1 MRKRM
6 ICTLIALCM
15 AIGMVP
21 AMTVEASAI
30 EPVPDAQIEARIN
43 ELCSKLDGKYFNDVG
58 VKDTPCGTKTR
69 GHGCTHCIVGNVIKA
84 DWFEKMFGE
93 IKNARQKGIN
103 LEVKSCMGFVS
114 FARWYILKVDDN
126 DSVMDKKDVKWNL
139 DFDYE
144 TVSKNAHIGDYL
156 RCGDGNDY
164 THSVIYIS
172 CDARGVMVLDCN
184 LEGQYNCMVKKHV
197 IPYSTYKKF
206 NCTRSYSKAIGE
218 GRVTTQEPPT
228 TPQSIPDGLYT
239 LAPACAPGSR
249 LDIEHK
255 STSNG
260 ANAHIWKAYDDT
272 SQIFSITAEGDG
284 YYLIT
289 SNHTGKRLDVTNA
302 KTSSGTNVQQW
313 SANNNAAQRWAFE
326 DAGDGYY
333 YIVSKLTSGLCLDVN
348 RGGSADGTN
357 VQVWSKNNT
366 ASQKW
371 KLTKVEEPETP
382 PSSSIPPIELGAFII
397 PGTYEFAP
405 ACASDSR
412 MDTEFKSDSD
422 RANIHL
428 WSAHDSESQHF
439 TIASPVGGT
448 FYTITSENSGKVLD
462 VANGN
467 DTSGTNVWQY
477 RSNGSDSQLW
487 GFQSTEDGYYYI
499 IPKLNIGFCLDV
511 NGGNSTDGT
520 NIQVW
525 DRNGKSSQKWKL
537 IPVEK
542 EPKLVNITVDF
553 NGGDGA
559 GVCWR
564 REVGETYGS
573 LPEATRD
580 GYTLDGWY
588 TSRRG
593 GKRVTS
599 STRID
604 GEDEQITLYAHW
616 TKEEPEVPP
625 THEPIKIPDIIPSHE
640 PVEEPEVPST
650 PKPVDPPTP
659 QTPEEPKGHWGP
671 WSEWSEKKV
680 TASDTRQVERREVED
695 TPAYTEY
702 RYGKWGN
709 PRTKQGHACK
719 NLAQQY
725 YGSVAELTTEWYST
739 RYSAEKDYKI
749 FCGGKNHTHKGCFK
763 QDGNDVW
770 NRYIVD
776 GVTYFWEESREVKA
790 TYKTQY
796 RYRDWI
802 EG

>member
-1 MRKRM
+1 MRRVIRSLLSLFLCFATVFTVAATTASFAAGATQAQTDAVIDAIQSYVVKNKNVATKGYYGKANGCCAFVNHVWKNVFGIDIYTPNAHHGDHM
-6 ICTLIALCM
+6 DWCTSS
-15 AIGMVP
+15 G
-21 AMTVEASAI
+21 
-30 EPVPDAQIEARIN
+30 
-43 ELCSKLDGKYFNDVG
+43 ELYNFLLKN
-58 VKDTPCGTKTR
+58 
-69 GHGCTHCIVGNVIKA
+69 
-84 DWFEKMFGE
+84 
-93 IKNARQKGIN
+93 NARAGDVLQVCCSQCGSCGKEHTHWMIIASFDQKGIT
-103 LEVKSCMGFVS
+103 V
-114 FARWYILKVDDN
+114 Y
-126 DSVMDKKDVKWNL
+126 DSKGNGMLWHCGGAASWNNS
-139 DFDYE
+139 YYAQHYWNGN
-144 TVSKNAHIGDYL
+144 SKNRGINGFYVGLIQANDNWWL
-156 RCGDGNDY
+156 KATTKGN
-164 THSVIYIS
+164 
-172 CDARGVMVLDCN
+172 
-184 LEGQYNCMVKKHV
+184 
-197 IPYSTYKKF
+197 
-206 NCTRSYSKAIGE
+206 SKG
-218 GRVTTQEPPT
+218 PT
-228 TPQSIPDGLYT
+228 PTAKVQDGLYT
-239 LAPACAPGSR
+239 LTPACAPNSR
-249 LDIEHK
+249 LDIQGK

-289 SNHTGKRLDVTNA
+289 SDHTGKRLDVTNA

-313 SANNNAAQRWAFE
+313 SANDNAAQRWAFE

-333 YIVSKLTSGLCLDVN
+333 YIVSKLASDLCLDVSD
-348 RGGSADGTN
+348 GDSANGTN

-371 KLTKVEEPETP
+371 KLT
-382 PSSSIPPIELGAFII
+382 
-397 PGTYEFAP
+397 
-405 ACASDSR
+405 
-412 MDTEFKSDSD
+412 
-422 RANIHL
+422 
-428 WSAHDSESQHF
+428 
-439 TIASPVGGT
+439 
-448 FYTITSENSGKVLD
+448 
-462 VANGN
+462 
-467 DTSGTNVWQY
+467 
-477 RSNGSDSQLW
+477 
-487 GFQSTEDGYYYI
+487 
-499 IPKLNIGFCLDV
+499 
-511 NGGNSTDGT
+511 
-520 NIQVW
+520 
-525 DRNGKSSQKWKL
+525 
-537 IPVEK
+537 PVEK
-542 EPKLVNITVDF
+542 EPKLVTITFDSNGGGAEYSWTREVGGTYGPQPDIIRDGYTLDGWYTARQGGKKVLPLTKIDSEDEQITLYAHWTKEEPKLVTITVDF

-573 LPEATRD
+573 LPDATRD
-580 GYTLDGWY
+580 GYIFDGWY

-593 GKRVTS
+593 GERVTS

-604 GEDEQITLYAHW
+604 GKDGEITLYARW
-616 TKEEPEVPP
+616 TKEESEVPP
-625 THEPIKIPDIIPSHE
+625 TYEPIKIPNVIPSHE
-640 PVEEPEVPST
+640 PVEEPEVPSTPEPIVEPEVPST

-671 WSEWSEKKV
+671 WSDWSEKKAN
-680 TASDTRQVERREVED
+680 ASNTRQVERREVED

-725 YGSVAELTTEWYST
+725 YGSVVELTTEWYST

-802 EG
+802 ED